1 LPIALGLQIILL
13 HELREGRN
21 MVWSCNLDEEDE
33 SRVDIFD
40 QMQATLAKSQ

>member
-1 LPIALGLQIILL
+1 
-13 HELREGRN
+13 

-40 QMQATLAKSQ
+40 QMQATLAKAR